1 MKRTSNLAKF
11 VFLGAPGVGKGTY
24 AKMLIDRSERRWKHL
39 SPGDFIRKEMTS
51 GSVIG
56 QELASYVHAG
66 KLVPEDLMSKYWL
79 PNVAKI
85 MEEMENAVA
94 SSSSSSSMDDDKT
107 IGIILDGYPR
117 TIDQCK
123 LLDEVIPSTNG
134 NKFLAMNI
142 TLRRDIA
149 VMKLLGR
156 CHCERCGKSYNT
168 EGLVDHEYDMP
179 PILPAEPCK
188 NSPTQGS
195 CRESFSKR
203 VDDTPEVIH
212 ARLEDYDNRLDPIL
226 QYYRDQNRLAE
237 MDVKKGVKDIDRLW
251 SIMMD
256 RFHHNKE
263 NR

>member
-1 MKRTSNLAKF
+1 MIRKTSNLAKF

-24 AKMLIDRSERRWKHL
+24 AKLLIDRSEKRWKHL

-51 GSVIG
+51 NTVIG

-66 KLVPEDLMSKYWL
+66 KLVPEELMSKYWL
-79 PNVAKI
+79 PTVGKI
-85 MEEMENAVA
+85 MEEMENHA
-94 SSSSSSSMDDDKT
+94 SVGDKT

-117 TIDQCK
+117 TIEQCK
-123 LLDEVIPSTNG
+123 LLDEIIPSSND

-168 EGLVDHEYDMP
+168 EGLVDEEYDMP
-179 PILPAEPCK
+179 PILPTQPCK

-195 CRESFSKR
+195 CQESFSKR
-203 VDDTPEVIH
+203 VDDTPEVIR

-226 QYYRDQNRLAE
+226 QYYRDQNRLVE

-256 RFHHNKE
+256 KFHHSRTK
-263 NR
+263 